1 MLGHSSLE
9 GTPIAGSRRGPAS
22 RTRRPAPPPARVR
35 SEPRPR
41 PRPQAA
47 GPILRNLLVL
57 VVEDH
62 ADTRELLRRMLEPLG
77 ARVFLA
83 EDARTALR
91 VLEVDRPDIILL
103 DLMLPGMDG
112 LTFAHHVHQDPRLA
126 SIPILAVTALATMAD
141 YIQTWSRGFAGHLT
155 KPVDQADLAASIR
168 RAIRGS
174 RRDRR

>member
-1 MLGHSSLE
+1 MLVCSAVH
-9 GTPIAGSRRGPAS
+9 GTRLAGPRRAPGSRPRRQAPPS
-22 RTRRPAPPPARVR
+22 PRTRPEPQ
-35 SEPRPR
+35 PRPR
-41 PRPQAA
+41 PRTA

-77 ARVFLA
+77 ARVLLA
-83 EDARTALR
+83 EDGPGALR
-91 VLEVDRPDIILL
+91 VLAVERPHIILL

-112 LTFAHHVHQDPRLA
+112 LTLAHHVHLDPRLA
-126 SIPILAVTALATMAD
+126 SIPILAVTALASMAD

-168 RAIRGS
+168 RAIRGG
-174 RRDRR
+174 RRGRG